1 MKNSF
6 TLKSAGHIVAAAIFS
21 LLIYSCSMKQ
31 SVDLIGYNGTIYT
44 VDSAFSQAEAF
55 AVDDGKFLAVGSNK
69 SILAAYKS
77 RHMVDFK
84 GGAVYPGFNDAH
96 CHLFEMGKDLWYC
109 DLRGSKSFDEVIERL
124 QKFYKQHPDRKFIIG
139 SGWDQG
145 LWPGKKFP
153 TNEKLNAAFP
163 NIPVVLSRIDFHA
176 VVANQ
181 AAIDELGLKPNDAN
195 LNLNEA
201 QIVNGKFTGIFME
214 NLCVEF
220 KDRVAKYSRKDLE
233 EIMLNAQ
240 KECFKNGLTSVCDA
254 EDEYPTIM
262 LMDSL
267 VKKELLTLKIDAWP
281 LPTDEN
287 FKNITKPFKHNN
299 LTVGTFKLY
308 RDGALGSRGALLLA
322 PYSDDPGNS
331 GLEYYPLADYI
342 KYCKWCYAHGFRV
355 ATHCIGDKA
364 NRQAL
369 DVYASILKGKNKLG
383 WRIEHAQ
390 IIDDADINKFREYS
404 IIPSVQPTHC
414 TSDMMW
420 AKERLGNR
428 IKEGYRYQDLMNQ
441 LGWLP
446 AGTDFPIESVNP
458 IYTFFAAVYR
468 RNLDFKPDDGFQMEN
483 SLTRE
488 EALSS
493 MTIWG
498 AKSTF
503 EDNVKGSIEPGKEAD
518 FVTTDRDFMKVPE
531 KQVPATKVTGT
542 WLNGKKVF

>member
-1 MKNSF
+1 MRCSF
-6 TLKSAGHIVAAAIFS
+6 LSRGAVIFATTAVAAF
-21 LLIYSCSMKQ
+21 LFFSCSMKQ
-31 SVDLIGYNGTIYT
+31 SVDLIGYNGVVYT
-44 VDSAFSQAEAF
+44 ADSSFNQAEAF
-55 AVDDGKFLAVGSNK
+55 AVDDGKFLSVGSNK
-69 SILAAYKS
+69 SILGAYKS
-77 RHMVDFK
+77 RNMVDFK
-84 GGAVYPGFNDAH
+84 GCAVYPGFNDAH

-109 DLRGSKSFDEVIERL
+109 DLRGSKSFDEVISRL
-124 QKFYKQHPDRKFIIG
+124 KKFYSQHPDRKFIIG

-145 LWPGKKFP
+145 LWPGKQFP
-153 TNEKLNAAFP
+153 TNDKLNAAFP
-163 NIPVVLSRIDFHA
+163 KIPVVLSRIDFHA
-176 VVANQ
+176 IVANQ
-181 AAIDELGLKPNDAN
+181 AAIDIIGVKPGDAN
-195 LNLNEA
+195 LNHEEA

-214 NLCVEF
+214 NLCVRF
-220 KDRVAKYSRKDLE
+220 KDEIAKYSRKDLE

-267 VKKELLTLKIDAWP
+267 VKKGKLILKIDAWP
-281 LPTDEN
+281 LPTEDN
-287 FKNITKPFKHNN
+287 FKHITKPFKHKN

-342 KYCKWCYAHGFRV
+342 KYCKWCYEHGFRV

-390 IIDDADINKFREYS
+390 IVEDEDINKFKQYS

-414 TSDMMW
+414 TSDMLW
-420 AKERLGNR
+420 AKERLGDR
-428 IKEGYRYQDLMNQ
+428 IKKAYRYQDLMNQ
-441 LGWLP
+441 LGWIP

-468 RNLDFKPDDGFQMEN
+468 KNLNFKPEEGFQMEN
-483 SLTRE
+483 SLTKQ
-488 EALSS
+488 EALSA
-493 MTIWG
+493 MTLWG
-498 AKSTF
+498 ARSTF
-503 EDNVKGSIEPGKEAD
+503 EDKVKGSIEAGKDAD
-518 FVTTDRDFMKVPE
+518 FVTTDIDFITAPE